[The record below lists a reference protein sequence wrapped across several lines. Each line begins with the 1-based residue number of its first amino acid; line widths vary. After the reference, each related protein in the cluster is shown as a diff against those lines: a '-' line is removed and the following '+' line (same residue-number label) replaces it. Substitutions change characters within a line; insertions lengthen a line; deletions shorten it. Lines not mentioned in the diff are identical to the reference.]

1 MRLELIRSTRDLDVS
16 DKSLS
21 YQPTIKGRFTFRSHI
36 ADEDQ
41 DKFVYAEFESP
52 RGGNLPA
59 VRIALSFEDAIKII
73 EALADKGDPKAALTK
88 NACALAFAIAD
99 FAKEATGQA
108 T

>member
-1 MRLELIRSTRDLDVS
+1 MQLELIRSKPELDVCEEALCY
-16 DKSLS
+16 K
-21 YQPTIKGRFTFRSHI
+21 PTKGMERSQI
-36 ADEDQ
+36 DGDEW
-41 DKFVYAEFESP
+41 VYVEVSFAGEVG
-52 RGGNLPA
+52 RNLPF
-59 VRIALSFEDAIKII
+59 VRVALDLEDAIKII